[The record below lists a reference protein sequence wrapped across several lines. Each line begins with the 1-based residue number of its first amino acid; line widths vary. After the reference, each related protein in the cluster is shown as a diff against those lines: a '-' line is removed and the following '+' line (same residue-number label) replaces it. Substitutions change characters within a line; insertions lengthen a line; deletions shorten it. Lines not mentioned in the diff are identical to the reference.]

1 MMIHAHIYMG
11 HAPARLSRL
20 TDGGKGAAAS
30 AASRAAK
37 SKRSAS
43 SDSASSLSSSPSG
56 GARSGHWPPLVPHS
70 QPSRSSAPA
79 SGGGATALA
88 AASPSRAV
96 AAAAVARFTARSS
109 AARIAFHRD
118 EGGCQMLGQHEHPAP
133 PGRLHHLPGRRATGG
148 RQPSAQRFCN
158 ARPSG
163 SFAVASTPP
172 KGCSAAMGK
181 GHHSYS
187 LPTAAHRASRTWR
200 HGVRHG
206 ERQEQGLG
214 GAFPPPAGRV
224 TETRGGTRGVQQDMK
239 GVNRSLSPWRQNT
252 PWAYP

>member
-1 MMIHAHIYMG
+1 MMIHMHIWLMG
-11 HAPARLSRL
+11 HMLLLASLGSQTGARVRRHLRRRGSQR
-20 TDGGKGAAAS
+20 AS
-30 AASRAAK
+30 AAPPATALRPCRAA
-37 SKRSAS
+37 RAV
-43 SDSASSLSSSPSG
+43 AL
-56 GARSGHWPPLVPHS
+56 ARVTGRRLCPT
-70 QPSRSSAPA
+70 PSRSSAPA

-118 EGGCQMLGQHEHPAP
+118 EGSCQMLGQHEHPAP

-187 LPTAAHRASRTWR
+187 LPTAAHR
-200 HGVRHG
+200 
-206 ERQEQGLG
+206 EQDME
-214 GAFPPPAGRV
+214 ARR
-224 TETRGGTRGVQQDMK
+224 ETRGAPRARAGWGISAASGPRHRDTRRHTRGTAGHEGCK
-239 GVNRSLSPWRQNT
+239 
-252 PWAYP
+252 

>member
-1 MMIHAHIYMG
+1 MRRHLRRRGPQRANA
-11 HAPARLSRL
+11 APPATALRRRLRPC
-20 TDGGKGAAAS
+20 
-30 AASRAAK
+30 RAA
-37 SKRSAS
+37 RAV
-43 SDSASSLSSSPSG
+43 A
-56 GARSGHWPPLVPHS
+56 ARSGHWPPLVPHS

-96 AAAAVARFTARSS
+96 AAAPVARFTARSS

-118 EGGCQMLGQHEHPAP
+118 EGSCQMLGQHEHPAP

-187 LPTAAHRASRTWR
+187 LPTAAHR
-200 HGVRHG
+200 
-206 ERQEQGLG
+206 EQDME
-214 GAFPPPAGRV
+214 ARR
-224 TETRGGTRGVQQDMK
+224 ETRGAPRARGVRAETVVDVPARPSTPRHPR
-239 GVNRSLSPWRQNT
+239 GTGRLSGCK
-252 PWAYP
+252 

>member
-1 MMIHAHIYMG
+1 MRRHLRRRG
-11 HAPARLSRL
+11 PQR
-20 TDGGKGAAAS
+20 AS
-30 AASRAAK
+30 AAPPATALRRRLRPCRAPE
-37 SKRSAS
+37 RWR
-43 SDSASSLSSSPSG
+43 L
-56 GARSGHWPPLVPHS
+56 ARVTGRRLCPT
-70 QPSRSSAPA
+70 PSRSSAPA

-88 AASPSRAV
+88 AASPSAV

-118 EGGCQMLGQHEHPAP
+118 EGSCQMLGQHEHPAP

-187 LPTAAHRASRTWR
+187 LPTAAHR
-200 HGVRHG
+200 
-206 ERQEQGLG
+206 EQDME
-214 GAFPPPAGRV
+214 ARR
-224 TETRGGTRGVQQDMK
+224 ETRGAPRARGVRAETVVDVPARPSMPRHAR
-239 GVNRSLSPWRQNT
+239 GTGRLSGCK
-252 PWAYP
+252 

>member
-1 MMIHAHIYMG
+1 MMIHAHIWDMLLLASLG
-11 HAPARLSRL
+11 SQTGARVRRHLRRR
-20 TDGGKGAAAS
+20 GPQRAS
-30 AASRAAK
+30 AAPPATALRPCRAA
-37 SKRSAS
+37 RAV
-43 SDSASSLSSSPSG
+43 A
-56 GARSGHWPPLVPHS
+56 ARSGHWPPLVPHS

-88 AASPSRAV
+88 AASLSAV
-96 AAAAVARFTARSS
+96 AAAAFARFTARSS

-187 LPTAAHRASRTWR
+187 LPTAAHR
-200 HGVRHG
+200 
-206 ERQEQGLG
+206 EQDME
-214 GAFPPPAGRV
+214 ARR
-224 TETRGGTRGVQQDMK
+224 ETRGAPRARAGWGISAASGPRHRDTRRHTRGTAGHEGCK
-239 GVNRSLSPWRQNT
+239 
-252 PWAYP
+252 

>member
-1 MMIHAHIYMG
+1 MRWHQRRRG
-11 HAPARLSRL
+11 PQR
-20 TDGGKGAAAS
+20 AS
-30 AASRAAK
+30 AAPPATALRPCRAA
-37 SKRSAS
+37 RAV
-43 SDSASSLSSSPSG
+43 AL
-56 GARSGHWPPLVPHS
+56 ARVTGRRLCPT
-70 QPSRSSAPA
+70 PSRSSAPA

-187 LPTAAHRASRTWR
+187 LPTAAHR
-200 HGVRHG
+200 
-206 ERQEQGLG
+206 EQDME
-214 GAFPPPAGRV
+214 ARR
-224 TETRGGTRGVQQDMK
+224 ETRGAPRARGVRAETVVDVPARPSTPRHPR
-239 GVNRSLSPWRQNT
+239 GTGRLSGCK
-252 PWAYP
+252 

>member
-1 MMIHAHIYMG
+1 MLLLASLG
-11 HAPARLSRL
+11 SQTGARVRRHLRRR
-20 TDGGKGAAAS
+20 GPQRAS
-30 AASRAAK
+30 AAPPATALRPCRAA
-37 SKRSAS
+37 RAV
-43 SDSASSLSSSPSG
+43 A
-56 GARSGHWPPLVPHS
+56 ARSGHWPPLVPHS